1 VELIIVTA
9 GSLADAQAAQAFVA
23 QRRAVKSPV
32 KLFTTVGVHPTN
44 ALAFVSDDPGEK
56 GMLSSRLVAALH
68 AAVAAGQAA
77 GSVVAVGELG
87 LDYDRLAHCPLAEQR
102 RGFEAQFALAEAS
115 GLPLFLHSRNS
126 GADMQAILEAN
137 RHRFRDGVVHSFDGT
152 IIELEGLLS
161 LNLFIGLN
169 GCSLR
174 TEANLEVVKALP
186 LERLMLETDA
196 PWCEIRPAH
205 ASAKHVRT
213 QKLAAKKPE
222 KFEWGLGVKG
232 RCEPWMI
239 AQVCE
244 VVAAVKGVDPSTVAR
259 HAHFNARRVFG
270 L

>member
-1 VELIIVTA
+1 MTA
-9 GSLADAQAAQAFVA
+9 GSLADAQAAQALVA
-23 QRRAVKSPV
+23 QRRDASPV
-32 KLFTTVGVHPTN
+32 KLFATAGVHPTN
-44 ALAFVSDDPGEK
+44 ALAFCAAPGKPGVASEP
-56 GMLSSRLVAALH
+56 LVAALQE
-68 AAVAAGQAA
+68 AVAAGQGS

-87 LDYDRLAHCPLAEQR
+87 LDYDRLEHCPRVEQR

-126 GADMQAILEAN
+126 GADMQATLEAN
-137 RHRFRDGVVHSFDGT
+137 RHRFGDGVVHSFDGSVL
-152 IIELEGLLS
+152 ELEGLLS

-174 TEANLEVVKALP
+174 TEANLEAVKALP
-186 LERLMLETDA
+186 LERLMLESDA

-213 QKLAAKKPE
+213 VRPTAKKPE
-222 KFEWGLGVKG
+222 KFEWGMGVKG

-239 AQVCE
+239 VQVCE
-244 VVAAVKGVDPSTVAR
+244 VVAAVKGVDPRTVAR